1 MSVDWDASVLIPCHD
16 IAFGEPAT
24 FTSVGGAP
32 MPVVGMFF
40 DGYTRNV
47 DLADDVGVTTVKPVF
62 VVRTEQFTGAL
73 PLPKPLPKQNDKLS
87 VTSANTTYVIKDAQP
102 DGVGELRLE
111 LQKVSSP

>member
-1 MSVDWDASVLIPCHD
+1 MSVDWDASVLAPCHD

-24 FTSVGGAP
+24 FTPVGGAP
-32 MPVVGMFF
+32 MPIIGIFF
-40 DGYTRNV
+40 DGYTRSV
-47 DLADDVGVTTVKPVF
+47 DLGDDVGVTTVKPVF

-73 PLPKPLPKQNDKLS
+73 PKQSDKLQVVS
-87 VTSANTTYVIKDAQP
+87 VNTTYVIKDPQP

>member
-1 MSVDWDASVLIPCHD
+1 MSVDWDASVLAPCHD
-16 IAFGEPAT
+16 IAFGEPAK
-24 FTSVGGAP
+24 FTPVGGAP
-32 MPVVGMFF
+32 MPIIGIFF

-47 DLADDVGVTTVKPVF
+47 DLGDDVGVTTVKPVF

-73 PLPKPLPKQNDKLS
+73 PKQSDKLQVVS
-87 VTSANTTYVIKDAQP
+87 VNTTYVIKDPQP